1 MLKIFGTNTSII
13 KNKDSIEV
21 KVDGKYISSDIKYF
35 LKSPYKYCNMY
46 INDFTKFS
54 SICNEIRT
62 INEIPVNL
70 ILNGIK
76 LNQIKEPKKI
86 VEGFKMLPSNIKISY
101 KKLTEDKKVINSYK
115 KLIIDESVEN
125 REYESINPWL
135 TNLSKDDFEFMV
147 TKFNDDEKRYIL
159 MQDQIIKH
167 VYDVIKNTNKD
178 FDDLDDHEKIDIVF
192 NYLNTHIKLTDDNND
207 PIESAMNKKGD
218 IESIKKLFVILT
230 NNRRMKL
237 KTSYVDGKLIHG
249 LHYYDKFDEFV
260 GKKQEK
266 TL

>member
-1 MLKIFGTNTSII
+1 MLKIFSTNTSII
-13 KNKDSIEV
+13 KNKDSIDV
-21 KVDGKYISSDIKYF
+21 YVDGKYISSDIKLF
-35 LKSPYKYCNMY
+35 LKSTYKYCNMH
-46 INDFTKFS
+46 INNFTKFS

-86 VEGFKMLPSNIKISY
+86 VEGFKMLPNNIKISY
-101 KKLTEDKKVINSYK
+101 RKLTEDKKVEDK
-115 KLIIDESVEN
+115 T
-125 REYESINPWL
+125 YESINTWL

-159 MQDQIIKH
+159 MQDQMIKH
-167 VYDVIKNTNKD
+167 VYDVIKNTNNN
-178 FDDLDDHEKIDIVF
+178 FDELDDHEKIDIVF
-192 NYLNTHIKLTDDNND
+192 DYLNTHIKLTDDNND
-207 PIESAMNKKGD
+207 PIESAINKKGD

>member
-1 MLKIFGTNTSII
+1 MLKIFNTNTSII
-13 KNKDSIEV
+13 KNKDYIDV
-21 KVDGKYISSDIKYF
+21 YVDGKYISSDIKLF
-35 LKSPYKYCNMY
+35 LKSTYKCCNIY
-46 INDFTKFS
+46 INNFTKFS
-54 SICNEIRT
+54 SICNEIKT

-86 VEGFKMLPSNIKISY
+86 VEGFKMLPNNIKISY
-101 KKLTEDKKVINSYK
+101 RKLTEDKKV
-115 KLIIDESVEN
+115 EN
-125 REYESINPWL
+125 KEYESINPWL

-147 TKFNDDEKRYIL
+147 TKFNDDEKKYIL
-159 MQDQIIKH
+159 MQDQMIKH

>member
-1 MLKIFGTNTSII
+1 MLKIFSTNTSII
-13 KNKDSIEV
+13 KNKDSIDV
-21 KVDGKYISSDIKYF
+21 YVDGKYILSDIKHF
-35 LKSPYKYCNMY
+35 LKPTYKCCNIH
-46 INDFTKFS
+46 INNFTKFA

-86 VEGFKMLPSNIKISY
+86 VEGFKMLPNNIKISY
-101 KKLTEDKKVINSYK
+101 RKLTEDKKVEDK
-115 KLIIDESVEN
+115 T
-125 REYESINPWL
+125 YESINPWL

-159 MQDQIIKH
+159 MQDQMIKH
-167 VYDVIKNTNKD
+167 VYDVIKNINKD

-237 KTSYVDGKLIHG
+237 KTSYVEGKIIHG

>member
-1 MLKIFGTNTSII
+1 MLKIFNTNTSII
-13 KNKDSIEV
+13 KNKDSIDV

-35 LKSPYKYCNMY
+35 LKPTYKYCNIH
-46 INDFTKFS
+46 INNFTKFA

-76 LNQIKEPKKI
+76 LNQIKEPKQI
-86 VEGFKMLPSNIKISY
+86 VEGFKMLPNNIKISY
-101 KKLTEDKKVINSYK
+101 RKLTEDKKV
-115 KLIIDESVEN
+115 EN
-125 REYESINPWL
+125 KEYESINPWL

-159 MQDQIIKH
+159 MQDQMIKH

-192 NYLNTHIKLTDDNND
+192 DYLNTHIKLTDDIND

-237 KTSYVDGKLIHG
+237 KTSYVEGKIIHG

>member
-1 MLKIFGTNTSII
+1 MLKIFSTNTSII
-13 KNKDSIEV
+13 KNKDSIDV
-21 KVDGKYISSDIKYF
+21 KVDGKYISSDLKYF

-86 VEGFKMLPSNIKISY
+86 VEGFKMLPNNIKISY
-101 KKLTEDKKVINSYK
+101 RKLTEDKKVEDK
-115 KLIIDESVEN
+115 T
-125 REYESINPWL
+125 YESINPWL

-147 TKFNDDEKRYIL
+147 TKFHDDEKRYIL
-159 MQDQIIKH
+159 MQDQMIKH

-207 PIESAMNKKGD
+207 PIESAINKKGD

-249 LHYYDKFDEFV
+249 LHYYNKFDEFV